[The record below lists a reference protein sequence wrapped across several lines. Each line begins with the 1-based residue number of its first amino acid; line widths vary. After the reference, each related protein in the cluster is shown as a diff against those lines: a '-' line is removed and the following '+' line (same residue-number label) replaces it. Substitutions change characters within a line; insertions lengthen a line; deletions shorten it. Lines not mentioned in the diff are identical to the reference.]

1 MSEIESRKLADLRVI
16 DLRLELERRGLDK
29 NGVKQALLE
38 RLTKHLSDQGF
49 DPATYIFKKNSQN
62 EAAEDTEE
70 DGKNQTNNDA
80 SKKVTDGHESPIL
93 LSLEEDEVCCLVDK
107 KKGEDSNQSSSGQAS
122 SGTTNGENS
131 ENRARDS
138 KSEKKLGSK
147 SNPTVVWIS
156 NLAENTR
163 ASDLKQALSACGRVT
178 GAKIVV
184 NARFPGSCCFGYVT
198 MGSVEDVEN
207 VIEKLNNT
215 ELKGQMIKIE
225 KYDLVRAVQLKKNEK
240 SQTSSKDTQPK
251 LKDPKKDDEKKA
263 EKKGGGKKID
273 SETPVGRN
281 EAVRA
286 RSRGR
291 KDSRDKPTIRSHSR
305 VRHERDVLTFDK
317 IREERDRQRLRE
329 KERILRDEIRRRRE
343 EASRNREV
351 ERRQQIE
358 ARRLDREK
366 KKLEIEK
373 ERIAREKA
381 SLARI
386 ERESLHWEK
395 QKKLDYEMTNTF
407 EKDMDRRVSKRS
419 APFRREEFERKRP
432 AYDRHFNEP
441 PPPPSL
447 KPRETSPQNFGS
459 RSKELYAKSVKYSVP
474 KRDSL
479 YPEKRREYDIGRST
493 VMGRQV
499 ADSYESRDARAVG
512 HPRSKEARFE
522 VPNRDTGRE
531 RSPHFRSGREERRP
545 GNMKLDMPSGPS
557 RDVGQRNIES
567 RAGPVP
573 WANNSHKPIGS
584 NTAPK
589 FFEKEPW
596 RPNDFPRWPPQMTP
610 SRPFGHMGG
619 PVCPPPPTINSYPDS
634 RFNSGIRKY

>member
-1 MSEIESRKLADLRVI
+1 MSEVESRKLADLRVI

-38 RLTKHLSDQGF
+38 RLTKHLTDQGF
-49 DPATYIFKKNSQN
+49 DPATYIFKKNEQN
-62 EAAEDTEE
+62 EAFEDTEE
-70 DGKNQTNNDA
+70 DGKSKKSNEG
-80 SKKVTDGHESPIL
+80 SKKVTDGHDSPIL
-93 LSLEEDEVCCLVDK
+93 LSLEEDEGANNADK
-107 KKGEDSNQSSSGQAS
+107 KKREDSNQSSSGQAS

-138 KSEKKLGSK
+138 KNEKKLGSK

-251 LKDPKKDDEKKA
+251 VKNPKKDDKS
-263 EKKGGGKKID
+263 EKKGEGKKTD
-273 SETPVGRN
+273 SETPVGRS
-281 EAVRA
+281 EADRA

-291 KDSRDKPTIRSHSR
+291 RDSRDKLSVRPHSR

-358 ARRLDREK
+358 ARRLEREK
-366 KKLEIEK
+366 KKLEVEK
-373 ERIAREKA
+373 ERIAREKVA
-381 SLARI
+381 LARI
-386 ERESLHWEK
+386 EREAHWEK
-395 QKKLDYEMTNTF
+395 QKKMEYDMTNMY

-447 KPRETSPQNFGS
+447 KTREASPQSFSS
-459 RSKELYAKSVKYSVP
+459 RSKELYTKSVKYSVP

-479 YPEKRREYDIGRST
+479 YPEKRREYDIGRPPI
-493 VMGRQV
+493 MGRQV

-522 VPNRDTGRE
+522 APNRDTGRE

-545 GNMKLDMPSGPS
+545 VNMKLDMPSGPS
-557 RDVGQRNIES
+557 RDVGQRNIEN

-573 WANNSHKPIGS
+573 WANNPHKPIGS

-596 RPNDFPRWPPQMTP
+596 RPNDFPRWSSQITP
-610 SRPFGHMGG
+610 SRPFGNMGG
-619 PVCPPPPTINSYPDS
+619 PVCPPPPTINTYPDS